1 MNTDTA
7 REVLKTL
14 ALQCVPPFSEKEAEI
29 KIQSALQRKDRKDR
43 NLAEEVR
50 DFVVTSSGWFLT
62 SDGFNRLQVTS
73 RQDKKAVV
81 LELLRL
87 KEKGIIERHGNRD
100 GCYRRIESDCEAENW
115 QDASTETV
123 RLWLP
128 FGLDKMAMIPPGSI
142 ISIAGEPNSGKT
154 AALLNIAKENRHD
167 WKVHYFSSETGP
179 GAFKRRVSKFS
190 DIAPEQ
196 FNINF
201 YQRADNFADVIKPGE
216 GNLNIVDFLELYSD
230 FFLVSKHLADIH
242 KKLDSAIAIVALQKS
257 PGQDVGRGGSFSIE
271 KPVLSLSL
279 SAGTATIAK
288 LKEWSGDFNP
298 NKMQYNFSLVDGCR
312 FIKKESWHHPI
323 E

>member
-1 MNTDTA
+1 MKTENA
-7 REVLKTL
+7 REVLQTL
-14 ALQCVPPFSEKEAEI
+14 ALQCDPPFSEKEAET

-100 GCYRRIESDCEAENW
+100 GCYRRVESDCEPVNW
-115 QDASTETV
+115 QDASTDTV
-123 RLWLP
+123 DLWLP
-128 FGLDKMAMIPPGSI
+128 FGLDKMAMIPPNSI
-142 ISIAGEPNSGKT
+142 ISLAGEPNSGKT
-154 AALLNIAKENRHD
+154 GVCMNIARENFD
-167 WKVHYFSSETGP
+167 NWSVHYFSSEMGG
-179 GAFKRRVSKFS
+179 GAFKRRVALFP
-190 DIAPEQ
+190 DILPK
-196 FNINF
+196 NF
-201 YQRADNFADVIKPGE
+201 KVAFYRRAENFADVIKPGA
-216 GNLNIVDFLELYSD
+216 GNLNIIDYLEMHKDFYLIAG
-230 FFLVSKHLADIH
+230 HLKDIYV
-242 KKLDSAIAIVALQKS
+242 KLDGAIAIVALQKS

-279 SAGTATIAK
+279 GAGVATIAK
-288 LKEWSGDFNP
+288 LKEWSGKFNP
-298 NKMQYNFSLVDGCR
+298 NRMQYHFKLVDGCR
-312 FIKKESWHHPI
+312 FIKKQGWHRPV